1 MAVRRMTNPFR
12 RGNGG
17 ELAKTWRSLKLT
29 ASAVLVAKATCR
41 PSLWLG
47 AERQEGRTRQ
57 AGRPARRGDGRR
69 SQSLHGTEARERHMP
84 GHHKPGAGT
93 GGRKVNA

>member
-17 ELAKTWRSLKLT
+17 ELAAIRRSLKHT

-47 AERQEGRTRQ
+47 VERQEVRTTE
-57 AGRPARRGDGRR
+57 AGRPASRGDGAQESEPSWYRGA
-69 SQSLHGTEARERHMP
+69 QAPHAR
-84 GHHKPGAGT
+84 AT
-93 GGRKVNA
+93 